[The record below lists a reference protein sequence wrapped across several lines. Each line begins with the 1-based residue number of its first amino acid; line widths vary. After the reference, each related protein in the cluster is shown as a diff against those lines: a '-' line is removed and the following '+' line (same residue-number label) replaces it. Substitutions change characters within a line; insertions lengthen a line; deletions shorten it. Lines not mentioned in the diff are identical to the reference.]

1 MTTQTDNTDN
11 SEAPVNAANASGRRA
26 ILVLLLAVSLI
37 SICAIIYEI
46 IIAAVS
52 SYLLG
57 NSVYQFSITIGL
69 FMSSMGLGSFL
80 SKFIDRHLVNR
91 FILIEI
97 IIGVLGGVSS
107 VILFN
112 AYIIVESTA
121 GYLAVMFTLI
131 MAIGTL
137 VGLEIPILTRIVAQY
152 ESLRVTLANVLAFDY
167 VGALVG
173 SVAFPLVLLKYTG
186 LIQTAF
192 IIGFVNVLVAALVL
206 IHYWSDIEKRA
217 GVVITVVFAG
227 GCLAVAS
234 AYGGP
239 IGVWLESNLYHHRII
254 FSKQSKY
261 QKIVVTERGAPTG
274 VRSEKLAPDSRQI
287 KVTNRGGDVRL
298 FIDMQLQFSSVDEFR
313 YHEALVH
320 PAMTLANSRENVL
333 ILGGG
338 DGLATREA
346 LKYAEAQR
354 ITLVDIDPEI
364 TEICRNHDAI
374 AALNGGSLS
383 HPKVTIVNEDAYIF
397 VERERARQKTYDV
410 VIIDLPD
417 PNDEGLSKLYSVA
430 FYKLVGDILGPGGTM
445 VTQSTS
451 PFFARRAFW
460 CIHQSIEEAGWHTY
474 AYHVEVPSMG
484 NWGFNLASKT
494 PCDIED
500 IRLTVETKFLT
511 DDLTSAM
518 FRFGKDVAEVET
530 RLNKLL
536 KPVLMFYYD
545 DEKWR
550 FY

>member
-1 MTTQTDNTDN
+1 MTTQTDNPDN
-11 SEAPVNAANASGRRA
+11 SEVPANPINTSSRRA

-80 SKFIDRHLVNR
+80 SKFIDRYLVNR

-97 IIGVLGGVSS
+97 IIGILGGVSS
-107 VILFN
+107 LILFN
-112 AYIIVESTA
+112 AYIIVESTV

-167 VGALVG
+167 IGALIG
-173 SVAFPLVLLKYTG
+173 SIAFPLLLLRYTG

-192 IIGFVNVLVAALVL
+192 IIGFVNVLVAGLVL
-206 IHYWSDIEKRA
+206 LHYWTDIEKRI
-217 GVVITVVFAG
+217 GVVVTVVLAG

-234 AYGGP
+234 AFAGP
-239 IGVWLESNLYHHRII
+239 ISAWLESNLYHHRILL
-254 FSKQSKY
+254 STQSKY
-261 QKIVVTERGAPTG
+261 QKIVVTERNTPAEIPSKQPTT
-274 VRSEKLAPDSRQI
+274 DSRQI
-287 KVTNRGGDVRL
+287 KVTSRGGDVRL
-298 FIDMQLQFSSVDEFR
+298 FIDMHLQFSSVDEFR

-320 PAMTLANSRENVL
+320 PAMTLARSRKDVL

-338 DGLATREA
+338 DGLATREV
-346 LKYAEAQR
+346 LKYAEVQR
-354 ITLVDIDPEI
+354 VALVDIDPEI
-364 TEICRNHDAI
+364 TDICRTRPEI
-374 AALNGGSLS
+374 VALNGGSLS
-383 HPKVTIVNEDAYIF
+383 NPKVTIVNEDAYIF
-397 VERERARQKTYDV
+397 VERERANQKFDL

-430 FYKLVGDILGPGGTM
+430 FYKLVGDILSPGGTM

-494 PCDIED
+494 PCDVED
-500 IRLTVETKFLT
+500 IRLMVETNFLT
-511 DDLTSAM
+511 DDLASAM
-518 FRFGKDVAEVET
+518 FQFGKDVAEVET

-545 DEKWR
+545 DERWR

>member
-1 MTTQTDNTDN
+1 MATQTDNIDN
-11 SEAPVNAANASGRRA
+11 SDVHPDTIDTRSRRA

-80 SKFIDRHLVNR
+80 SRYFDRYLVNR

-107 VILFN
+107 IILFN
-112 AYIIVESTA
+112 AYIIVESTI
-121 GYLAVMFTLI
+121 GYLAVMFALI

-167 VGALVG
+167 VGALIG
-173 SVAFPLVLLKYTG
+173 SIAFPLLLLKYTG

-192 IIGFVNVLVAALVL
+192 IIGFVNVLVAGLVL
-206 IHYWSDIEKRA
+206 LHFWSDIERR
-217 GVVITVVFAG
+217 GRVVVTVVLAG

-234 AYGGP
+234 AYGGR
-239 IGVWLESNLYHHRII
+239 IGVWLESNLYHHRIL

-261 QKIVVTERGAPTG
+261 QKIVLTDRNPEPQNSAKHLNV
-274 VRSEKLAPDSRQI
+274 DSRQI
-287 KVTNRGGDVRL
+287 KVTGRGRDVRL

-320 PAMTLANSRENVL
+320 PAMTLANSRASVL

-338 DGLATREA
+338 DGLATREV
-346 LKYAEAQR
+346 LKYAEVQR
-354 ITLVDIDPEI
+354 ILLVDIDPEI
-364 TEICRNHDAI
+364 TEVCSSHKAI
-374 AALNGGSLS
+374 VALNGGSLS

-397 VERERARQKTYDV
+397 VERERADQTFDV

-430 FYKLVGDILGPGGTM
+430 FYKLVGDILSPGGTM

-460 CIHQSIEEAGWHTY
+460 CIHQSIEEAGWQTY
-474 AYHVEVPSMG
+474 PYHVEVPSMG

-494 PCDIED
+494 PCDVRN
-500 IRLTVETKFLT
+500 IRLKVDTEFLT
-511 DDLTSAM
+511 DNLVGAM
-518 FRFGKDVAEVET
+518 FQFGKDVAEVET

>member
-1 MTTQTDNTDN
+1 MATQTDNVDN
-11 SEAPVNAANASGRRA
+11 SEIPAETTNPISRRA

-80 SKFIDRHLVNR
+80 SKFFDRYLVNR

-107 VILFN
+107 IILFN
-112 AYIIVESTA
+112 AYIIVESTV

-167 VGALVG
+167 VGALIG
-173 SVAFPLVLLKYTG
+173 SIAFPLLLLKYTG

-192 IIGFVNVLVAALVL
+192 IIGFVNVLVAGLVL
-206 IHYWSDIEKRA
+206 LHYWSDIEKRA
-217 GVVITVVFAG
+217 RVVITVILAG

-234 AYGGP
+234 AYGGR
-239 IGVWLESNLYHHRII
+239 IGVWLESNLYHHRIL

-261 QKIVVTERGAPTG
+261 QKIVVTERNPRTEISSKQPNA
-274 VRSEKLAPDSRQI
+274 DSRQI
-287 KVTNRGGDVRL
+287 KVTRRGGDVRL

-320 PAMTLANSRENVL
+320 PAMTLADSRESVL

-338 DGLATREA
+338 DGLAAREV
-346 LKYAEAQR
+346 LKYAEVQR
-354 ITLVDIDPEI
+354 ILLVDIDPEI
-364 TEICRNHDAI
+364 TEVCSSHNAI
-374 AALNGGSLS
+374 VQLNGGSLS

-397 VERERARQKTYDV
+397 VERERANQTFDV

-460 CIHQSIEEAGWHTY
+460 CIHQSIEEAGWHAY

-494 PCDIED
+494 PCDVED
-500 IRLTVETKFLT
+500 IRLRVETDFLT
-511 DDLTSAM
+511 DNLVGAM

>member
-11 SEAPVNAANASGRRA
+11 SEAPVNTTGRRA

-80 SKFIDRHLVNR
+80 SKFFDRHLVNR

-192 IIGFVNVLVAALVL
+192 IIGFVNVLVAGLVL
-206 IHYWSDIEKRA
+206 IHYWTDIEKRA
-217 GVVITVVFAG
+217 TVVVTVVLAG

-234 AYGGP
+234 ACGGR
-239 IGVWLESNLYHHRII
+239 IGVWLESNLYHHRIL

-261 QKIVVTERGAPTG
+261 QKIVVTERNAPTR
-274 VRSEKLAPDSRQI
+274 VLPEQPAPDSRQI
-287 KVTNRGGDVRL
+287 KVTNRGGDLRL

-320 PAMTLANSRENVL
+320 PAMALAKSRERVL

-338 DGLATREA
+338 DGLATREV
-346 LKYAEAQR
+346 LKYAEAQSVL
-354 ITLVDIDPEI
+354 LVDIDPEI
-364 TEICRNHDAI
+364 TEICGSHNAI
-374 AALNGGSLS
+374 VALNRGSLS

-397 VERERARQKTYDV
+397 VERERARQTFDV

-430 FYKLVGDILGPGGTM
+430 FYKLVGDILKPGGTM

-494 PCDIED
+494 PRDVQN
-500 IRLTVETKFLT
+500 IRLTVETKFLA
-511 DDLTSAM
+511 DDMTSAM
-518 FRFGKDVAEVET
+518 FQFGKDVAEVET

>member
-1 MTTQTDNTDN
+1 MTTQTDNTNN
-11 SEAPVNAANASGRRA
+11 SEVTADTINASSRRDV
-26 ILVLLLAVSLI
+26 LVLLLAVSLI

-57 NSVYQFSITIGL
+57 NSIYQFSITIGL

-80 SKFIDRHLVNR
+80 SKFFDRYLVNR

-97 IIGVLGGVSS
+97 IIGILGGVSS
-107 VILFN
+107 LILFN

-121 GYLAVMFTLI
+121 GYLAVMFSLI

-167 VGALVG
+167 AGALIG
-173 SVAFPLVLLKYTG
+173 SIAFPLLLLKYTG

-192 IIGFVNVLVAALVL
+192 IIGFVNVFVAGLVL
-206 IHYWSDIEKRA
+206 LHYWTDIEKRA
-217 GVVITVVFAG
+217 RVVVTVVLAG

-234 AYGGP
+234 AYAGP
-239 IGVWLESNLYHHRII
+239 IGAWLESNLYHHRILL
-254 FSKQSKY
+254 SRQSKY
-261 QKIVVTERGAPTG
+261 QKIVVTERNTPRD
-274 VRSEKLAPDSRQI
+274 VLSEKPTADSRQI
-287 KVTNRGGDVRL
+287 KVTNRGEDVRL

-313 YHEALVH
+313 YHESLVH
-320 PAMTLANSRENVL
+320 PAMTLANERDDVL

-338 DGLATREA
+338 DGLATREV
-346 LKYAEAQR
+346 LKYAEVQR
-354 ITLVDIDPEI
+354 IILVDIDPDI
-364 TEICRNHDAI
+364 TDICRTRPEI
-374 AALNGGSLS
+374 VALNGGSLS
-383 HPKVTIVNEDAYIF
+383 NPRVTIVNEDAYIF
-397 VERERARQKTYDV
+397 VERERAYQTFDV

-417 PNDEGLSKLYSVA
+417 PNDEALSKLYSVA
-430 FYKLVGDILGPGGTM
+430 FYKLVGDILNPGGTM

-494 PCDIED
+494 PCDVED
-500 IRLTVETKFLT
+500 IRLMVETDFLT
-511 DDLTSAM
+511 DDLASAM
-518 FRFGKDVAEVET
+518 FQFGKDVAEVET

-545 DEKWR
+545 DERWR